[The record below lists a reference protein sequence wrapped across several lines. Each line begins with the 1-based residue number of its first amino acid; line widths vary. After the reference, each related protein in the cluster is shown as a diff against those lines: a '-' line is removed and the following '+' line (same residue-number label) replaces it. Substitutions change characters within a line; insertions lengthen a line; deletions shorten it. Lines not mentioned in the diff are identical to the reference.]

1 MPFLFFLVN
10 INHIRMHMFIQNYH
24 WDAYAFKTEKVK
36 IVIFERAA
44 LKRAMIGGLAQGDN
58 NPRSRKLSES
68 FWKIFMKINTY
79 VRMIQ
84 SSFNSAIANLSSSI
98 SSLTCWKKV
107 IGLIGVFEVLTLDGE

>member
-1 MPFLFFLVN
+1 MLFLFFLVN

-24 WDAYAFKTEKVK
+24 WDAYVFKQKNENSD
-36 IVIFERAA
+36 FERAA
-44 LKRAMIGGLAQGDN
+44 MKRAMIGGLAQGDN

-68 FWKIFMKINTY
+68 FGKIFIKINSY

-107 IGLIGVFEVLTLDGE
+107 IGLIGVFDS